1 MRLVLASRVAGLPP
15 PVDGVTTAIDD
26 AARIGHEARRA
37 RSLGF
42 GAKLCIHPKQ
52 VPVVNDAFSPGAD
65 ELAWARRVVDAAA
78 AAGGAAVAVDGKMV
92 DAPVLARAR
101 RLLAAGRG

>member
-1 MRLVLASRVAGLPP
+1 M
-15 PVDGVTTAIDD
+15 TTAFDD
-26 AARIGHEARRA
+26 IARIELEARRA

-42 GAKLCIHPKQ
+42 GAKLCIHPRQ
-52 VPVVNDAFSPGAD
+52 VQTVNRAFSPSEA
-65 ELAWARRVVDAAA
+65 ELAWAQRVVDAAA

-101 RLLAAGRG
+101 RLLAARRG